1 MSDPLA
7 FCVAVLALL
16 ATPGPTNTLLAAA
29 GAIGGWPA
37 SLRLMPAELAGYLL
51 SIGLLVVL
59 VGPSAAARPDVAA
72 GLRIA
77 AAVWLVAS
85 AVRLWRDAGNGFAGA
100 PVPIDARRVF
110 VTTALNPKSLV
121 FAFVIFPAAPAATV
135 AVAFAAF
142 AVMVAAVAA
151 CWIAA
156 GAALGRRGGRA
167 VTPRAATRAA
177 AVVLAAFAAAITGSV
192 IG

>member
-1 MSDPLA
+1 MTDPLA
-7 FCVAVLALL
+7 FSVAVLALL

-29 GAIGGWPA
+29 GAIAGWRA

-59 VGPSAAARPDVAA
+59 VGPSVAARPDVAA
-72 GLRIA
+72 GLRMA

-85 AVRLWRDAGNGFAGA
+85 AVRLWRDAGSGFAGT
-100 PVPIDARRVF
+100 PVPVDARRVF
-110 VTTALNPKSLV
+110 ITTALNPKSLV
-121 FAFVIFPAAPAATV
+121 FAFVIFPAAPVEAV
-135 AVAFAAF
+135 AVAV
-142 AVMVAAVAA
+142 AVFSVTVVAVAA

-156 GAALGRRGGRA
+156 GDALGRRGGRV
-167 VTPRAATRAA
+167 VTPRAVTRAA
-177 AVVLAAFAAAITGSV
+177 SVVLAAFAAAIAGSV